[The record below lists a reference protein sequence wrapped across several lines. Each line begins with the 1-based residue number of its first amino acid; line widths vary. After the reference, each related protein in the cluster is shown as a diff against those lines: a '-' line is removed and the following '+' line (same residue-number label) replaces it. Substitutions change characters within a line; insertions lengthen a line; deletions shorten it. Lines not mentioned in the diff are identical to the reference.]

1 MCDDNSSESDGIFGF
16 YIAIFSSFLF
26 FFFSF
31 QSKRIIPRWRY
42 GRVTRKAAL
51 FRPFRNPLSD
61 FPSVWCAATPS
72 PSLEHWVLSIFH
84 AILSTPVSLAKRHH
98 RQSSFPGCGSWICE
112 IGKLSVSL
120 LSLPLLRFTLSSFP
134 PVFFFH
140 PYGGTKG
147 QSSSWEYSEEYVD
160 TWRYII
166 SSSFNFQFSAID
178 VDGEKNIALF
188 VSEEFRRSIIRF
200 RVEEVKR
207 VIFISICEKVTRSYD
222 HRVRIPISSGIRVRG

>member
-134 PVFFFH
+134 PVFFFI
-140 PYGGTKG
+140 YTEG
-147 QSSSWEYSEEYVD
+147 QRDNRVLGNIRKNTSIRDDILFLPVS
-160 TWRYII
+160 I
-166 SSSFNFQFSAID
+166 FNC
-178 VDGEKNIALF
+178 
-188 VSEEFRRSIIRF
+188 RRSTSTG
-200 RVEEVKR
+200 KK
-207 VIFISICEKVTRSYD
+207 ISRYLFQKSLDGV
-222 HRVRIPISSGIRVRG
+222 

>member
-51 FRPFRNPLSD
+51 FRNPLSD

-120 LSLPLLRFTLSSFP
+120 LFLPLLRFTLSSFP
-134 PVFFFH
+134 PVFFSSIQRDK
-140 PYGGTKG
+140 GTIEFLEIFG
-147 QSSSWEYSEEYVD
+147 RIRRYV
-160 TWRYII
+160 TIYY
-166 SSSFNFQFSAID
+166 FFQFQFSILGDRRRRGKKYRAIC
-178 VDGEKNIALF
+178 
-188 VSEEFRRSIIRF
+188 FRR
-200 RVEEVKR
+200 V
-207 VIFISICEKVTRSYD
+207 
-222 HRVRIPISSGIRVRG
+222 